1 MITLL
6 HQKRDGTVGEEPD
19 TDVGEVEMIA
29 LEVGESLDGWFLEH
43 LLQDRG
49 SLTATDKHTMV
60 LRHRGIEPKTITND
74 ISLRNRLQGLRG
86 TDEHITTDHHRMD
99 IVGCHRHHLFV

>member
-29 LEVGESLDGWFLEH
+29 LEIGEGLDGRFLEH
-43 LLQDRG
+43 LFQDRG
-49 SLTATDKHTMV
+49 SLTATDKDTVV
-60 LRHRGIEPKTITND
+60 LRHGGIEPETITDD
-74 ISLRNRLQGLRG
+74 ISLRDGLQGLRG

-99 IVGCHRHHLFV
+99 VVGCHRHHLFV